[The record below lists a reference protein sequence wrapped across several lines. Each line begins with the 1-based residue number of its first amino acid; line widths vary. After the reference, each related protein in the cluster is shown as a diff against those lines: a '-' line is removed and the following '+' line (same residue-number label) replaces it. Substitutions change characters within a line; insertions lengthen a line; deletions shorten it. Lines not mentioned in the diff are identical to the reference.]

1 MLLLEITEAITQLS
15 QKELEKVKYA
25 VRKEQKKRKAQ
36 AAETEKMFNEATNT
50 FPETLTILG

>member
-1 MLLLEITEAITQLS
+1 MSLLEITEAITQLS

-36 AAETEKMFNEATNT
+36 AQTTQKIVEEHLA
-50 FPETLTILG
+50 